1 MALRTRPDHQPATD
15 PDKGMTTVN
24 RPGAS
29 TIWAVALP
37 RIGRALLAAAIP
49 LAGVLLPGTPAA
61 AAPDTSLTWSVRPTP
76 TEKSPQR
83 PNFAHDLAPGQRIED
98 SIRVRNFGNK
108 PLPLTIYSSD
118 ALNTSSGALDL
129 LPAATPPSDVGK
141 WIVLGK
147 AAIEVPANGHV
158 DVPFTMVVPSAAEP
172 GDHTG
177 GIVTSY
183 RAPGTDDKGR
193 AVIIDRRLGTRMYVR
208 VAGALR
214 PELTVSEVR
223 TEYKGNTNPL
233 EPGDVRVSYTVT
245 NTGNVRIGAEQTIVV
260 PGGLGLPG
268 IEATLDPMPELL
280 PGNSLDYSMLVPGIW
295 PTFRTTA
302 TVELRPTPSRQG
314 EELDPAVPDSLGSAA
329 D

>member
-1 MALRTRPDHQPATD
+1 M
-15 PDKGMTTVN
+15 
-24 RPGAS
+24 
-29 TIWAVALP
+29 
-37 RIGRALLAAAIP
+37 
-49 LAGVLLPGTPAA
+49 
-61 AAPDTSLTWSVRPTP
+61 
-76 TEKSPQR
+76 
-83 PNFAHDLAPGQRIED
+83 
-98 SIRVRNFGNK
+98 RNFGNK
-108 PLPLTIYSSD
+108 ALPLTIYSSD

-129 LPAATPPSDVGK
+129 LPAGTPPTDVGK

-183 RAPGTDDKGR
+183 RSPGTDDKGR
-193 AVIIDRRLGTRMYVR
+193 AVVIDRRLGTRMYVR

-214 PELTVSEVR
+214 PELTVSDVR
-223 TEYKGNTNPL
+223 TEYQGNTNPL

-245 NTGNVRIGAEQTIVV
+245 NTGNVRIGAEQSILV

-268 IEATLDPMPELL
+268 REALLDPMPELL
-280 PGNSLDYSMLVPGIW
+280 PDNSLDFSFVVSGVW

-302 TVELRPTPSRQG
+302 TIELRPAATRQG
-314 EELDPAVPDSLGSAA
+314 EELAADVPVASASAA
-329 D
+329 TWSVPWPQLVVLLVVAGLVLYVMWRVRRRRRRQTAVQEQAVQIAAIVRETVQAVLTARPDIDAPAAPAPTTPPAPSVPPVPSPASRPVD